1 MENTLWRTGYKKLEI
16 MKKIL
21 LTVVAA
27 VVCVSGAFAQLSM
40 GPKVGLNVSSVTG
53 DGTKY
58 RAGVNVGIFGNYRIN
73 RLFAIQPEFLYS
85 MQGAAFDDVTIL
97 SQTLKSNYTSHYIDI
112 PVLLKVYP
120 WRGLNVQV
128 GPQFGFCVDDEY
140 KLKVNDEEISS
151 KDLEQY
157 GYDTKART
165 FDFAIALGLGYEFDF
180 GMTIDARYNFGLT
193 NIYEEGDG
201 KNTMFM
207 LSLGYKFDF

>member
-1 MENTLWRTGYKKLEI
+1 

-21 LTVVAA
+21 LAA
-27 VVCVSGAFAQLSM
+27 FAIVMCVGGAFAQLSM

-53 DGTKY
+53 DGTNY

-73 RLFAIQPEFLYS
+73 NLFAIQPEFLYS
-85 MQGAAFDDVTIL
+85 MQGTAFDDVTIAR
-97 SQTLKSNYTSHYIDI
+97 QTLKSSYTSHYLNI

-140 KLKVNDEEISS
+140 KLKVGDEEISS
-151 KDLEQY
+151 NDLKQY
-157 GYDTKART
+157 GYDSKANV

-193 NIYEEGDG
+193 NIYENEDG